1 MIISI
6 IESLRSNL
14 KRTFGICI
22 AVIILIALWGSF
34 LVDTHH
40 AHTAAEHWPFF
51 WSLFGLVGAIVLIV
65 LARFL
70 GFLGIMTREDYY
82 DD

>member
-1 MIISI
+1 M
-6 IESLRSNL
+6 
-14 KRTFGICI
+14 KRTIGICV
-22 AVIILIALWGSF
+22 AVIVLVALWGSF
-34 LVDTHH
+34 MVDTHH
-40 AHTAAEHWPFF
+40 AHTAAEKVPFF
-51 WSLFGLVGAIVLIV
+51 WAFFGLAGAIVLIA